1 MKKILASILFIILS
15 ITCMGCSLSSADS
28 GETVDIENSRS
39 EIDTLKEWFPDMQ
52 GIESAEWELVTVTT
66 QGRMPGPSDYQIKGI
81 IVLDEDVAER
91 YWNQYECT
99 EVTVDFDTEYAD
111 NIDKEP

>member
-1 MKKILASILFIILS
+1 M
-15 ITCMGCSLSSADS
+15 
-28 GETVDIENSRS
+28 
-39 EIDTLKEWFPDMQ
+39 LKLVIRRIYPTIRPIWHTGDM
-52 GIESAEWELVTVTT
+52 LCV
-66 QGRMPGPSDYQIKGI
+66 RMPGPSDYQIKGV